1 MSSVTEFSTYRLVLC
16 VSGEG
21 AWGEKKFVAVFPF
34 KMDVTDATAN
44 CPPKSV
50 LLSSVL
56 TEPVI
61 LSWTCGCPK

>member
-1 MSSVTEFSTYRLVLC
+1 MC
-16 VSGEG
+16 VCWGGGGG

-50 LLSSVL
+50 ILSSVL